1 MSDPYTP
8 NQIADE
14 HEALLQFLY
23 LCPHGMAQFDRDG
36 TILMLNPAFTCLVMP
51 LVGPDIPAFNIVELL
66 EPWLPELRS
75 LLQDPRPHGMICDG
89 TPIHL
94 GPAAPGHDPSVLAL
108 TVVRMDADRH
118 MAVLADVTKSVAFE
132 RRVHDI

>member
-1 MSDPYTP
+1 
-8 NQIADE
+8 
-14 HEALLQFLY
+14 
-23 LCPHGMAQFDRDG
+23 MAQSDRDG

-66 EPWLPELRS
+66 DSWLPELRS
-75 LLQDPRPHGMICDG
+75 LLQDPRPRGMICDD

-118 MAVLADVTKSVAFE
+118 MALLADVTKSVAFK
-132 RRVHDI
+132 RRVHDT